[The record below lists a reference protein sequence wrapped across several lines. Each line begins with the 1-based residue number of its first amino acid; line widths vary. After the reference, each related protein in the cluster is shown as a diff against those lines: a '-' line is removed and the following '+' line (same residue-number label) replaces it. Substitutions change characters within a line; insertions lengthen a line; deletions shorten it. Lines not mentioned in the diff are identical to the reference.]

1 MIGLIVRLPLSVC
14 GRASPDGQPSIL
26 VQGWHAMEITRKLRP
41 APDAHAPTCV
51 VPPPVSAPLTPT
63 SYRYAASADLLPELE
78 HHPRYRIVRL
88 IGEGGMGAVFLA
100 EHMVMHRMVAL
111 KVIKGGLREHPE
123 FLERFREEVKAAA
136 RLTHPNIVAA
146 LDAEAVG
153 DSLFLVMEYIDG
165 VSLQSVLKES
175 GPLPV
180 ARACDIAIQVADA
193 LDHAH
198 REKLTHGDIKPEN
211 IMLSGDKIKILDFGL
226 ASLERDLERD
236 LESQTS
242 SHAKVVYGTP
252 DYMAPEQTM
261 LGKAVDGRADL
272 YSLGCTLYQM
282 IAGKVPFADVP
293 LESKMTAQREQSAA
307 PLADVPRGLQRV
319 LDRLLAKSPAARF
332 STAAEVVEALVPFG
346 SDGSQKTTSPRRQAI
361 RIALGALACTAIGIA
376 IAVVSVPPAR
386 IESAPER
393 PTPETPKSLP
403 QQQLIPLPQKEPD
416 RDQPPPQPVYSI
428 EQLPPPKAAP
438 KLQPPVLKKIEPE

>member
-1 MIGLIVRLPLSVC
+1 
-14 GRASPDGQPSIL
+14 
-26 VQGWHAMEITRKLRP
+26 MEITRKLRP
-41 APDAHAPTCV
+41 ASDAFSATCV
-51 VPPPVSAPLTPT
+51 VPEPACAPLTPT

-123 FLERFREEVKAAA
+123 FLERFRHEVKAAA
-136 RLTHPNIVAA
+136 RLQHPNIVSA

-153 DSLFLVMEYIDG
+153 DSLFLVMEHIDG
-165 VSLQSVLKES
+165 VSLQTVLREN
-175 GPLPV
+175 GPLPT

-211 IMLSGDKIKILDFGL
+211 IMLSGDKIKVLDFGL
-226 ASLERDLERD
+226 ASLERDLEH
-236 LESQTS
+236 QTS

-261 LGKAVDGRADL
+261 LGKTVDGRADL

-282 IAGKVPFADVP
+282 ISGRVPFADVP
-293 LESKMTAQREQSAA
+293 LELKVTAQREQTPA
-307 PLADVPRGLQRV
+307 PLCGIPRGLQQV
-319 LDRLLAKSPAARF
+319 IVRLLAKDPSARF
-332 STAAEVVEALVPFG
+332 ANAAEVVRALAPFG
-346 SDGSQKTTSPRRQAI
+346 SEGMAAAVSPRKQAM
-361 RIALGALACTAIGIA
+361 RIGLAALACTAVGIA
-376 IAVVSVPPAR
+376 IAVASLPVARTEAPPAFPVP
-386 IESAPER
+386 EAPR
-393 PTPETPKSLP
+393 P
-403 QQQLIPLPQKEPD
+403 QQPIPLPQKEL
-416 RDQPPPQPVYSI
+416 DQEAPPQFPVYGV
-428 EQLPPPKAAP
+428 EALPKAVQAP
-438 KLQPPVLKKIEPE
+438 APPSPIFLPKKSAPE